1 MQSMGRLDRYIVMT
15 AGGAFLAA
23 LSTLTGMVWLTQILR
38 RFDLVTSQ
46 GQTILMFFTVTGLAL
61 PTLIQLTAPMALF
74 LAITYTLNKLN
85 SDSELIVMGAAGFSQ
100 WQLFRPLFL
109 FALVVTAVT
118 AFLSIEG
125 GPLSIRM
132 LRDQL
137 AVVNADI
144 ISNVAQPGRF
154 AALDRGLTFHIR
166 ERAPGGA
173 LRGIFVHDSRD
184 PKGATTYIADRGQI
198 VSSDAGIFLVL
209 ENGTMHRSAD
219 KSGSASMVEFKNYA
233 FDMSQLNTSE
243 KSAQASAGDI
253 PFYELLWPSKD
264 DPNLKIEDNRYSK
277 TEGSRYSK
285 IEGSRNPEI
294 EDSRNLKI
302 EDSRIRVELHKRLS
316 APLYPIAAF
325 IIPFAFIG
333 APQTTRQNRNASISG
348 AALIFMA
355 IEIAGF
361 GTWGFVQRN
370 EYAWFL
376 PYLMPLAAIVP
387 GLLVVGGF
395 IELRMPASVQK
406 LTSALMTRL
415 ERLQPA

>member
-1 MQSMGRLDRYIVMT
+1 MGRLDRYIVMT

-85 SDSELIVMGAAGFSQ
+85 GDSELIVMGAAGFSQ

-125 GPLSIRM
+125 GPLSVRM

-184 PKGATTYIADRGQI
+184 PKGVTTYIADRGQI

-264 DPNLKIEDNRYSK
+264 DSNLKIEDSRNLKIEDN
-277 TEGSRYSK
+277 
-285 IEGSRNPEI
+285 
-294 EDSRNLKI
+294 RNLKI

-316 APLYPIAAF
+316 APFYPIAAF

-361 GTWGFVQRN
+361 GTWGFVQRY

-387 GLLVVGGF
+387 GLLVVAGF

-406 LTSALMTRL
+406 LTSALMARL
-415 ERLQPA
+415 DRLQPA

>member
-1 MQSMGRLDRYIVMT
+1 MQSMGRIDRYIVVT

-85 SDSELIVMGAAGFSQ
+85 GDSELIVMSAAGFSQ

-125 GPLSIRM
+125 GPLSVRM

-137 AVVNADI
+137 AVVNADV

-184 PKGATTYIADRGQI
+184 PKAITTYIADRGQI
-198 VSSDAGIFLVL
+198 VSSDAGLFLVL
-209 ENGTMHRSAD
+209 EDGTMHRSAETA
-219 KSGSASMVEFKNYA
+219 SGASMVEFKNYA
-233 FDMSQLNTSE
+233 FDMSQFG
-243 KSAQASAGDI
+243 AGDKASQSSAADM

-264 DPNLKIEDNRYSK
+264 DPNPKIEGGRNSKIEDNR
-277 TEGSRYSK
+277 
-285 IEGSRNPEI
+285 NPKAE
-294 EDSRNLKI
+294 E
-302 EDSRIRVELHKRLS
+302 SRIRVELHKRLS

-333 APQTTRQNRNASISG
+333 APQTTRQNRNAAISG
-348 AALIFMA
+348 AALLFMA

-376 PYLMPLAAIVP
+376 PYLMPVAAIVP

-395 IELRMPASVQK
+395 IELRMPAFVQR
-406 LTSALMTRL
+406 LTGAVMARL

>member
-1 MQSMGRLDRYIVMT
+1 MQLMGRLDRYIVVT

-46 GQTILMFFTVTGLAL
+46 GQTIVMFFTVTGLAL

-85 SDSELIVMGAAGFSQ
+85 GDSELIVMSAAGFSQ

-109 FALVVTAVT
+109 FALVVTTVT

-125 GPLSIRM
+125 GPLSVRM

-137 AVVNADI
+137 AMVNADI

-184 PKGATTYIADRGQI
+184 PKGITTYIADRGQI

-209 ENGTMHRSAD
+209 EDGTMHRSAETAN
-219 KSGSASMVEFKNYA
+219 GASMVEFKNYA
-233 FDMSQLNTSE
+233 FDMSQFGAGDKAS
-243 KSAQASAGDI
+243 QASAADR
-253 PFYELLWPSKD
+253 PFTELLWPPD
-264 DPNLKIEDNRYSK
+264 EPNP
-277 TEGSRYSK
+277 K
-285 IEGSRNPEI
+285 IEGGRNPKI
-294 EDSRNLKI
+294 EDSRNLKA
-302 EDSRIRVELHKRLS
+302 EESRIRVELHKRLS

-348 AALIFMA
+348 AALVFMA

-395 IELRMPASVQK
+395 IELRMPASVQR
-406 LTSALMTRL
+406 LTSAVMARL

>member
-61 PTLIQLTAPMALF
+61 PTLIQLTTPMALF
-74 LAITYTLNKLN
+74 LAITYTLNKFN

-109 FALVVTAVT
+109 FALLVTAGS

-125 GPLSIRM
+125 GPLSVRM
-132 LRDQL
+132 LREQL
-137 AVVNADI
+137 AMVNADI

-166 ERAPGGA
+166 ERAAGGA

-184 PKGATTYIADRGQI
+184 PKGVTTYIADRGQI

-209 ENGTMHRSAD
+209 EDGTMHRSAE

-243 KSAQASAGDI
+243 KSAQASAADMR
-253 PFYELLWPSKD
+253 FYELLWPPKA
-264 DPNLKIEDNRYSK
+264 DPNLKIE
-277 TEGSRYSK
+277 G
-285 IEGSRNPEI
+285 G
-294 EDSRNLKI
+294 RNLKI
-302 EDSRIRVELHKRLS
+302 EDGRNLKFEESRIRVELHKRLS
-316 APLYPIAAF
+316 SPFYPIAAF

-333 APQTTRQNRNASISG
+333 SPQTTRQNRNASIGG
-348 AALIFMA
+348 AALIFMV

-387 GLLVVGGF
+387 GLLVVAGF
-395 IELRMPASVQK
+395 IELRMPAFVQR
-406 LTSALMTRL
+406 LTSALMARL

>member
-1 MQSMGRLDRYIVMT
+1 MGRLDRYIVVT

-23 LSTLTGMVWLTQILR
+23 LLTLTGMVWLTQILR

-85 SDSELIVMGAAGFSQ
+85 GDSELIVMSTAGFSQ
-100 WQLFRPLFL
+100 WQLFRPFFL
-109 FALVVTAVT
+109 FSLLVTVIS
-118 AFLSIEG
+118 AFLSIEA
-125 GPLSIRM
+125 GPLSIRL
-132 LRDQL
+132 LREQL
-137 AVVNADI
+137 AMVNADV

-184 PKGATTYIADRGQI
+184 PKGVTTYVAERGQI
-198 VSSDAGIFLVL
+198 VSSEAGLFLVL
-209 ENGTMHRSAD
+209 ENGTLHRSAE
-219 KSGSASMVEFKNYA
+219 KASGASMVEFKTYA
-233 FDMSQLNTSE
+233 FDMSQFNAGE
-243 KSAQASAGDI
+243 KAAQANAADR
-253 PFYELLWPSKD
+253 PFRELLWPPKD
-264 DPNLKIEDNRYSK
+264 GPDTQKIEDSK
-277 TEGSRYSK
+277 K
-285 IEGSRNPEI
+285 IDDDKRI
-294 EDSRNLKI
+294 EDSRKI

-316 APLYPIAAF
+316 APFYPLAAF
-325 IIPFAFIG
+325 VIPFSFLG
-333 APQTTRQNRNASISG
+333 VPQTTRQNRNAAIAG
-348 AALIFMA
+348 AAFVFMA

-376 PYLMPLAAIVP
+376 PYLMPLAAILP
-387 GLLVVGGF
+387 GLLVVAGF
-395 IELRMPASVQK
+395 IDLRMPAFVQQ
-406 LTSALMTRL
+406 LTNTVMARL
-415 ERLQPA
+415 ERLQPT

>member
-1 MQSMGRLDRYIVMT
+1 MGRLDRYILIT
-15 AGGAFLAA
+15 AAGAFLAA

-74 LAITYTLNKLN
+74 LAITYTLNRLN
-85 SDSELIVMGAAGFSQ
+85 GDSELIVMSAAGFSQ

-109 FALVVTAVT
+109 FSLVVTAVT

-125 GPLSIRM
+125 GPLSVRA
-132 LRDQL
+132 LRDEL
-137 AVVNADI
+137 AMVNADI

-184 PKGATTYIADRGQI
+184 QKGITTYIADRGQI
-198 VSSDAGIFLVL
+198 VSSDAGLFLL
-209 ENGTMHRSAD
+209 IEDGTMHRSAETA
-219 KSGSASMVEFKNYA
+219 SGASMVEFKNYA
-233 FDMSQLNTSE
+233 FDMSQFNGSDKGT
-243 KSAQASAGDI
+243 QALAADR
-253 PFYELLWPSKD
+253 PFRDLLWPPD
-264 DPNLKIEDNRYSK
+264 DPNLKIE
-277 TEGSRYSK
+277 E
-285 IEGSRNPEI
+285 
-294 EDSRNLKI
+294 
-302 EDSRIRVELHKRLS
+302 SRIRVELHKRLS

-325 IIPFAFIG
+325 VIPFAFLG
-333 APQTTRQNRNASISG
+333 APQTTRQNRNAAIAG
-348 AALIFMA
+348 AALIFTA

-376 PYLMPLAAIVP
+376 PYLMPLAAILP
-387 GLLVVGGF
+387 GLLVVAGL
-395 IELRMPASVQK
+395 IDLRMAAFVQR
-406 LTSALMTRL
+406 LTNTVMARL

>member
-1 MQSMGRLDRYIVMT
+1 MGRLDRYILVT
-15 AGGAFLAA
+15 AGGAFIAA

-61 PTLIQLTAPMALF
+61 PTLVQLTAPMALF
-74 LAITYTLNKLN
+74 LAIAYTLNKL
-85 SDSELIVMGAAGFSQ
+85 SGDSELIVMSAAGFSQ
-100 WQLFRPLFL
+100 WQLFRPFFL
-109 FALVVTAVT
+109 FAFLVTAISAV
-118 AFLSIEG
+118 LSIEA
-125 GPLSIRM
+125 GPLSVRV

-137 AVVNADI
+137 AMVNADI

-184 PKGATTYIADRGQI
+184 PKGITTYIADRGQI
-198 VSSDAGIFLVL
+198 VSSDAGLFLIL
-209 ENGTMHRSAD
+209 EDGTLHRSAE
-219 KSGSASMVEFKNYA
+219 KASGASMVEFKNYA
-233 FDMSQLNTSE
+233 FDMSQFNAGE
-243 KSAQASAGDI
+243 KGAQSRAADR
-253 PFYELLWPSKD
+253 PFAELLWPPED
-264 DPNLKIEDNRYSK
+264 DPNLKIE
-277 TEGSRYSK
+277 ESRK
-285 IEGSRNPEI
+285 IEKIENSRKIGGGRKI
-294 EDSRNLKI
+294 EENRTVEDLRKI

-316 APLYPIAAF
+316 APFYPLAAF
-325 IIPFAFIG
+325 VIPFAFLG
-333 APQTTRQNRNASISG
+333 APQTTRQNRNAAIAG
-348 AALIFMA
+348 AAVIFMA

-376 PYLMPLAAIVP
+376 PYLMPLAAIVL
-387 GLLVVGGF
+387 GLLVVAGL
-395 IELRMPASVQK
+395 IDLRMPAFVQQ
-406 LTSALMTRL
+406 LTNTVMARI

>member
-1 MQSMGRLDRYIVMT
+1 MGRLDRYIVVT

-23 LSTLTGMVWLTQILR
+23 LLTLTGMVWLTQILR

-85 SDSELIVMGAAGFSQ
+85 GDSELIVMSTAGFSQ
-100 WQLFRPLFL
+100 WQLFRPFFL
-109 FALVVTAVT
+109 FALLVTVIS
-118 AFLSIEG
+118 AFLSIEA
-125 GPLSIRM
+125 GPLSVRL
-132 LRDQL
+132 LREQL
-137 AVVNADI
+137 AKVNADV

-173 LRGIFVHDSRD
+173 LRGIFVHDSRN
-184 PKGATTYIADRGQI
+184 PKGVTTYVADRGQI
-198 VSSDAGIFLVL
+198 VSSEAGLFLVL
-209 ENGTMHRSAD
+209 ENGTLHRSAD
-219 KSGSASMVEFKNYA
+219 KASGASMVEFKTYA
-233 FDMSQLNTSE
+233 FDMSQFNAGE
-243 KSAQASAGDI
+243 KAAQASAADR
-253 PFYELLWPSKD
+253 PFRELLWPSQNGPD
-264 DPNLKIEDNRYSK
+264 TQKIEDSK
-277 TEGSRYSK
+277 K
-285 IEGSRNPEI
+285 IEDGKRI
-294 EDSRNLKI
+294 EDNKKS

-316 APLYPIAAF
+316 APLYPLAAF
-325 IIPFAFIG
+325 VIPFAFLG
-333 APQTTRQNRNASISG
+333 APQTTRQNRNAAIAG
-348 AALIFMA
+348 AAFVFMA

-376 PYLMPLAAIVP
+376 PYLMPLAAILP
-387 GLLVVGGF
+387 GLLVVAGF
-395 IELRMPASVQK
+395 IDLRMPAFVHQ
-406 LTSALMTRL
+406 LTNTVMARL